1 MSEINE
7 FARDLVK
14 RQIEIYKEHKS
25 EKYDMTQ
32 PLTVLIC
39 CAIIIFSDYKEK
51 YSGDSLIKGIKEKD
65 KDGKL
70 INFINEIY
78 NNNIETRLRFY
89 KRRKENKDKNINI
102 DEKEE
107 NLPLNE
113 ELKEYE
119 VFFHDL
125 RNEFAHIIE
134 TRHSKLT
141 PNFDD
146 DFNKVNISNYKTS
159 TELTKEQINTIIEL
173 ICGLI

>member
-51 YSGDSLIKGIKEKD
+51 HNGDSLIKGIKEKD
-65 KDGKL
+65 KDRKL
-70 INFINEIY
+70 IKFINEIY
-78 NNNIETRLRFY
+78 KNDIEHRLKLY
-89 KRRKENKDKNINI
+89 IQQQKENKK
-102 DEKEE
+102 
-107 NLPLNE
+107 LPLNE

-134 TRHSKLT
+134 TTHSKLT
-141 PNFDD
+141 PNFDGGFD
-146 DFNKVNISNYKTS
+146 KVSITNYRTS
-159 TELTKEQINTIIEL
+159 TELTKEQINTLIEL
-173 ICGLI
+173 IYELI